1 MTRRLRVVTRRNV
14 STTIMIVMLVGIAL
28 SPPAFGQVQWRSY
41 GDAWRSADADTL
53 LADTVGGFLETN
65 RSYGD
70 FVLTM
75 ELVTVAS
82 NDPANRFQ
90 PVLSIVTGCP
100 GPVTTDNQSAHHV
113 RVGTS
118 NVFRQPSAAGFDL
131 TACVNSR
138 QGALYRPSISQTA
151 DLKHDEW
158 NMVTVTA
165 CGSRLRV
172 QVNGNELYHGY
183 GPGHQFS
190 VEPLRLRY
198 NGFGAVRIR
207 RVSLNTCG

>member
-1 MTRRLRVVTRRNV
+1 M
-14 STTIMIVMLVGIAL
+14 
-28 SPPAFGQVQWRSY
+28 GQQWY

-100 GPVTTDNQSAHHV
+100 GPVTTDNQSAHRV
-113 RVGTS
+113 RVSAS
-118 NVFRQPSAAGFDL
+118 NGGGFDL
-131 TACVNSR
+131 TACVNAG
-138 QGALYRPSISQTA
+138 QGALNRSSISQTA
-151 DLKHDEW
+151 DLKNDQW
-158 NMVTVTA
+158 NMMTVTA
-165 CGSRLRV
+165 CSSRLRV
-172 QVNGNELYHGY
+172 RVNGNEVYHGY
-183 GPGHQFS
+183 SSSHPFS
-190 VEPLRLRY
+190 VEPIRLRY
-198 NGFGAVRIR
+198 NGYGAVRIR